1 MDIKKF
7 KNGKIKMSI
16 QKNYDIENDGSI
28 NENVY
33 HDDMFMSDLSFNQ
46 INGYMYLVDQNT
58 QFAYD
63 LQNHGYSIMMNTLI
77 QLLDE
82 LEKTGVIYFYP
93 LTKKESKSLFQDLE
107 NGFQVVQ

>member
-16 QKNYDIENDGSI
+16 QRDYDINDDSSI

-58 QFAYD
+58 QLVYD
-63 LQNHGYSIMMNTLI
+63 LQNHGYSIMNNALI
-77 QLLDE
+77 QLLNE
-82 LEKTGVIYFYP
+82 LEKTNVIYFYP
-93 LTKKESKSLFQDLE
+93 LTKKESKSLLQDLE
-107 NGFQVVQ
+107 NGF

>member
-16 QKNYDIENDGSI
+16 QRDYDINDDGSI

-46 INGYMYLVDQNT
+46 INGYMYLIDQNT
-58 QFAYD
+58 QNVYD
-63 LQNHGYSIMMNTLI
+63 LQNHGYSIMMNTLV

-82 LEKTGVIYFYP
+82 LEKIGVIYFYP
-93 LTKKESKSLFQDLE
+93 LTKKESKSLLQDLE
-107 NGFQVVQ
+107 NGF